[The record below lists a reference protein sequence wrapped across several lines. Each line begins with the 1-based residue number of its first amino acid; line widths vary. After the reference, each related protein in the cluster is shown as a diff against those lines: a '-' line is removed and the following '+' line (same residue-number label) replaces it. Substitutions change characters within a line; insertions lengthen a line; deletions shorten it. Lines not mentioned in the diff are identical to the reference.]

1 MMQIPQLHKRMPD
14 TLPKDWRLLP
24 TGYFTHQLV
33 GLPNPLDDAPESPD
47 RIEAIEARLMLAG
60 LEGRVR
66 RVECGPAPREA
77 VLLAHD
83 SQYVDDLEHASL
95 GDPEALKRFTEPD
108 TRVGEDTFSCAMAS
122 AGAVARAVDAIYGRS
137 VKNAFCAVRPP
148 GHHASRSR
156 ASGFCYLNNA
166 AIGALWAQK
175 RWRAE
180 RVMVLDFDAHH
191 GDGTE
196 EILADRPGVRFLSL
210 FQWPLFPHRRMEPT
224 PSNAVLSPLPAGAG
238 GEDIR
243 SVVEN
248 VWLPEIDKIQP
259 DLMILSAGFDAHCE
273 ERIAQLKAGEMD
285 YACVTRLLVEASFAY
300 CEGRLVSVLEGGY
313 ELRSLARSVF
323 THLQGLIRNPL
334 PAETCKDPN

>member
-1 MMQIPQLHKRMPD
+1 
-14 TLPKDWRLLP
+14 
-24 TGYFTHQLV
+24 
-33 GLPNPLDDAPESPD
+33 
-47 RIEAIEARLMLAG
+47 MLAG

-122 AGAVARAVDAIYGRS
+122 AGAVVRAVDAIYGRS

-196 EILADRPGVRFLSL
+196 EILADALGFGFVAFPMAAFSAQTHGADAEQCRPFTAPGRC
-210 FQWPLFPHRRMEPT
+210 RRRRDPQC
-224 PSNAVLSPLPAGAG
+224 G
-238 GEDIR
+238 GER
-243 SVVEN
+243 
-248 VWLPEIDKIQP
+248 LA
-259 DLMILSAGFDAHCE
+259 AGN
-273 ERIAQLKAGEMD
+273 R
-285 YACVTRLLVEASFAY
+285 
-300 CEGRLVSVLEGGY
+300 
-313 ELRSLARSVF
+313 
-323 THLQGLIRNPL
+323 
-334 PAETCKDPN
+334 

>member
-122 AGAVARAVDAIYGRS
+122 AGAWCVRWMLSTEGQLKMPSAPFGRPDTTRPAAARAVFATSTMRPSARSGR
-137 VKNAFCAVRPP
+137 K
-148 GHHASRSR
+148 
-156 ASGFCYLNNA
+156 
-166 AIGALWAQK
+166 
-175 RWRAE
+175 
-180 RVMVLDFDAHH
+180 
-191 GDGTE
+191 
-196 EILADRPGVRFLSL
+196 
-210 FQWPLFPHRRMEPT
+210 
-224 PSNAVLSPLPAGAG
+224 
-238 GEDIR
+238 
-243 SVVEN
+243 
-248 VWLPEIDKIQP
+248 
-259 DLMILSAGFDAHCE
+259 SAGEPSA
-273 ERIAQLKAGEMD
+273 
-285 YACVTRLLVEASFAY
+285 
-300 CEGRLVSVLEGGY
+300 
-313 ELRSLARSVF
+313 
-323 THLQGLIRNPL
+323 
-334 PAETCKDPN
+334 

>member
-108 TRVGEDTFSCAMAS
+108 TQVGEDTFSCAMAS
-122 AGAVARAVDAIYGRS
+122 AGAVVRAVMPSTEGRLKMPSAPFGRPDTTRPAAARAVFATSTMRPSARSGR
-137 VKNAFCAVRPP
+137 K
-148 GHHASRSR
+148 
-156 ASGFCYLNNA
+156 
-166 AIGALWAQK
+166 
-175 RWRAE
+175 
-180 RVMVLDFDAHH
+180 
-191 GDGTE
+191 
-196 EILADRPGVRFLSL
+196 
-210 FQWPLFPHRRMEPT
+210 
-224 PSNAVLSPLPAGAG
+224 
-238 GEDIR
+238 
-243 SVVEN
+243 
-248 VWLPEIDKIQP
+248 
-259 DLMILSAGFDAHCE
+259 SAGEPSA
-273 ERIAQLKAGEMD
+273 
-285 YACVTRLLVEASFAY
+285 
-300 CEGRLVSVLEGGY
+300 
-313 ELRSLARSVF
+313 
-323 THLQGLIRNPL
+323 
-334 PAETCKDPN
+334 

>member
-1 MMQIPQLHKRMPD
+1 MLAFRHYQLFAERNCICAAPPEAMMQIPQLHKRMPD

-122 AGAVARAVDAIYGRS
+122 AGAVVRAVDAIYGRS
-137 VKNAFCAVRPP
+137 VKMPSAPFGRPDTTRPAAARAVLLPQQC
-148 GHHASRSR
+148 GHRRALGAKALASRAR
-156 ASGFCYLNNA
+156 D
-166 AIGALWAQK
+166 GA
-175 RWRAE
+175 
-180 RVMVLDFDAHH
+180 
-191 GDGTE
+191 
-196 EILADRPGVRFLSL
+196 
-210 FQWPLFPHRRMEPT
+210 
-224 PSNAVLSPLPAGAG
+224 
-238 GEDIR
+238 
-243 SVVEN
+243 
-248 VWLPEIDKIQP
+248 
-259 DLMILSAGFDAHCE
+259 
-273 ERIAQLKAGEMD
+273 
-285 YACVTRLLVEASFAY
+285 
-300 CEGRLVSVLEGGY
+300 
-313 ELRSLARSVF
+313 
-323 THLQGLIRNPL
+323 
-334 PAETCKDPN
+334 

>member
-1 MMQIPQLHKRMPD
+1 
-14 TLPKDWRLLP
+14 
-24 TGYFTHQLV
+24 
-33 GLPNPLDDAPESPD
+33 
-47 RIEAIEARLMLAG
+47 MLAG

-196 EILADRPGVRFLSL
+196 EILADRPGVRFCRFSNGR
-210 FQWPLFPHRRMEPT
+210 FFRTDAWSRRRAMPSFHRSRP
-224 PSNAVLSPLPAGAG
+224 VPA
-238 GEDIR
+238 
-243 SVVEN
+243 
-248 VWLPEIDKIQP
+248 
-259 DLMILSAGFDAHCE
+259 
-273 ERIAQLKAGEMD
+273 ERISAMWWRTFGCPKSI
-285 YACVTRLLVEASFAY
+285 SFS
-300 CEGRLVSVLEGGY
+300 R
-313 ELRSLARSVF
+313 
-323 THLQGLIRNPL
+323 I
-334 PAETCKDPN
+334 

>member
-83 SQYVDDLEHASL
+83 SQYVDDREHASL

-108 TRVGEDTFSCAMAS
+108 TQEGEDTFSCAMAS
-122 AGAVARAVDAIYGRS
+122 AGAVVGAVDAIYGRS

-180 RVMVLDFDAHH
+180 RVMVISTHITATARKKYWLTALEFGFCRFSNGRFFRTDAWSRRRAMRSFHRSRPVP
-191 GDGTE
+191 E
-196 EILADRPGVRFLSL
+196 EK
-210 FQWPLFPHRRMEPT
+210 
-224 PSNAVLSPLPAGAG
+224 
-238 GEDIR
+238 R
-243 SVVEN
+243 SAM
-248 VWLPEIDKIQP
+248 WWRTFGCRKSI
-259 DLMILSAGFDAHCE
+259 SFS
-273 ERIAQLKAGEMD
+273 RI
-285 YACVTRLLVEASFAY
+285 
-300 CEGRLVSVLEGGY
+300 
-313 ELRSLARSVF
+313 
-323 THLQGLIRNPL
+323 
-334 PAETCKDPN
+334 